1 MVNYESDESKVH
13 YLRASL
19 CCVELLFAHLL
30 SRFGED
36 PFKNGSWPPAESRV
50 GGRRQRVC
58 VAQLGCPSDTIGV
71 GEQRGGAK
79 IFILVL
85 IPKY

>member
-1 MVNYESDESKVH
+1 MVNYESDESKV
-13 YLRASL
+13 YPYQCLPL
-19 CCVELLFAHLL
+19 FCKVTFLLLN
-30 SRFGED
+30 RFGEN
-36 PFKNGSWPPAESRV
+36 PFEYGSWPPEVSKV